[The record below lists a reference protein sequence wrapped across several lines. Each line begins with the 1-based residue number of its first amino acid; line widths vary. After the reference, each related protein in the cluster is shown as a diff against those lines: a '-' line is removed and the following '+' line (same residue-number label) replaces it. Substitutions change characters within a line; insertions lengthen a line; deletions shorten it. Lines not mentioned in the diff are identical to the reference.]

1 MLQYMKQKQ
10 KYRAVGVMS
19 GTSLD
24 GLDLVL
30 CEFSYAINAWD
41 FAILKGATVLYS
53 DKMKN
58 ELALAHK
65 LDAHS
70 FVEFHRRYGKFIGDE
85 VAKFI
90 EGQSD
95 IDLVASHG
103 HTVFHE
109 PEKGV
114 TFQIGCGA
122 QIAAACGIRVVSD
135 FRTLDIA
142 LGGQG
147 APLVP
152 IGDSLL
158 FGKYDACVN
167 LGGFANI
174 SYQLEGDRIAFDICA
189 VNIVIN
195 EIVQKEYGIPYDNNG
210 YLGTKGKVDGD
221 LLKELNSIAYYT
233 LPAPKSL
240 AREWVENTFTPI
252 LNRYEGL
259 NKKDLL
265 ATCYHHFAQQI
276 AEVLSQ
282 QQIKSCL
289 FTGGGTFNHFLIQL
303 IGKYSNAELVIPDK
317 LVINLKEAVI
327 FAFLGVL
334 RVQEQV
340 NCLSSVTG
348 ARKDHVG
355 GSVFI

>member
-1 MLQYMKQKQ
+1 MKPEY
-10 KYRAVGVMS
+10 KYKAVGIMS

-30 CEFSYAINAWD
+30 CEFTHGRKGWD
-41 FAILKGATVLYS
+41 FNILKGTTVLYQGE
-53 DKMKN
+53 MKN
-58 ELALAHK
+58 ALALSHK
-65 LDAHS
+65 LDARS
-70 FVEFHRRYGKFIGDE
+70 FVELHRRYGKFIGGE
-85 VAKFI
+85 VVEFI
-90 EGQSD
+90 KGQSD
-95 IDLVASHG
+95 IHLVASHG

-109 PEKGV
+109 PQKGV

-122 QIAAACGIRVVSD
+122 QIAAACGVTVVSD

-174 SYQLEGDRIAFDICA
+174 SYQNMDERIAFDICA
-189 VNIVIN
+189 VNIVSN
-195 EIVQKEYGIPYDNNG
+195 EIVQKEFGIPYDENG
-210 YLGTKGKVDGD
+210 DLGAKGKVDD
-221 LLKELNSIAYYT
+221 NLLIELNNLAFYA

-240 AREWVENTFTPI
+240 SREWVENTFMPI
-252 LNRYEGL
+252 LKKYDSL
-259 NKKDLL
+259 DKKDLL

-276 AEVLSQ
+276 AEILNR

-289 FTGGGTFNHFLIQL
+289 FTGGGTFNNYLMQL
-303 IGKYSNAELVIPDK
+303 IGEFSNAKLVIPDK
-317 LVINLKEAVI
+317 QVINFKEAII

-340 NCLSSVTG
+340 NCLKSVTG
-348 ARKDHVG
+348 ASRDNVG
-355 GSVFI
+355 GSIFVY

>member
-1 MLQYMKQKQ
+1 MKREH
-10 KYRAVGVMS
+10 KYKAVGVMS

-30 CEFSYAINAWD
+30 CEFTYRYDAWD
-41 FAILKGATVLYS
+41 FEILKGTTMLYS

-58 ELALAHK
+58 ELALSHK
-65 LDAHS
+65 LDAYS
-70 FVEFHRRYGKFIGDE
+70 FVELHRRYGKFIGDE
-85 VAKFI
+85 VANFI
-90 EGQSD
+90 KGQSD

-122 QIAAACGIRVVSD
+122 QITAACGLKVVSD

-152 IGDSLL
+152 IGDGLL

-174 SYQLEGDRIAFDICA
+174 SYQQQGERIAFDICA

-195 EIVQKEYGIPYDNNG
+195 EIVQKEFGMPFDENG
-210 YLGTKGKVDGD
+210 DLGAQGSVDD
-221 LLKELNSIAYYT
+221 ELLKELNDLGFYA

-240 AREWVENTFTPI
+240 AREWGETTFKPI
-252 LNRYEGL
+252 LNSYEIMD
-259 NKKDLL
+259 KKDLL

-276 AEVLSQ
+276 AKVLNQ
-282 QQIKSCL
+282 QKIKTCL
-289 FTGGGTFNHFLIQL
+289 FTGGGTFNTYLMQL
-303 IGKYSNAELVIPDK
+303 IRVYSNATLVIPEK
-317 LVINLKEAVI
+317 QVIDFKEAII

-334 RVQEQV
+334 RIQEQV
-340 NCLSSVTG
+340 NCLKSVTG
-348 ARKDHVG
+348 ARRDNVG
-355 GSVFI
+355 GSVFIQ

>member
-1 MLQYMKQKQ
+1 MKEEYTYK
-10 KYRAVGVMS
+10 AVGVMS

-30 CEFSYAINAWD
+30 CEFTCQQGAWHYA
-41 FAILKGATVLYS
+41 FLKGTTVLYP

-58 ELALAHK
+58 ELAMAHQ
-65 LDAHS
+65 LNAYS
-70 FVEFHRRYGKFIGDE
+70 FVELHRNYGRFIGDE
-85 VAKFI
+85 VAKFRG
-90 EGQSD
+90 EHCD

-109 PEKGV
+109 PDNNV

-122 QIAAACGIRVVSD
+122 QIAAACGMPVVSD

-152 IGDSLL
+152 IGDSML

-174 SYQLEGDRIAFDICA
+174 SFGRNGERIAFDICA

-195 EIVQKEYGIPYDNNG
+195 EIVQKEFGVLYDESG
-210 YLGTKGKVDGD
+210 QLGAGGKVDSS
-221 LLKELNSIAYYT
+221 LLKELNSLDFYGW
-233 LPAPKSL
+233 PAPKSL
-240 AREWVENTFTPI
+240 AREWVETTFMPI
-252 LNRYEGL
+252 LKSYDSL
-259 NKKDLL
+259 DKKDIL
-265 ATCYHHFAQQI
+265 ATCYHHFAWQI
-276 AEVLSQ
+276 AAVLNQ
-282 QQIKSCL
+282 QQVKSCL
-289 FTGGGTFNHFLIQL
+289 FTGGGTYNHYLMQL
-303 IGKYSNAELVIPDK
+303 IGGYSKAGLIIPDK
-317 LVINLKEAVI
+317 QVIDFKEAII

-334 RVQEQV
+334 RMSKQV
-340 NCLSSVTG
+340 NCLASVTG
-348 ARKDHVG
+348 ASKNNIG
-355 GSVFI
+355 GSVFIH

>member
-1 MLQYMKQKQ
+1 MKQKQ

-30 CEFSYAINAWD
+30 CEFLHGKNAWD
-41 FAILKGATVLYS
+41 FTILKGTTVLYS

-58 ELALAHK
+58 ELALVHK
-65 LDAHS
+65 LDAYS

-85 VAKFI
+85 VANFVEAEI
-90 EGQSD
+90 D

-158 FGKYDACVN
+158 FGRYDACVN
-167 LGGFANI
+167 MGGFANI
-174 SYQLEGDRIAFDICA
+174 SYQYGNERIAFDICA

-195 EIVQKEYGIPYDNNG
+195 EIVQKEFGIPYDNNG
-210 YLGTKGKVDGD
+210 GLGAKGKVNND
-221 LLKELNSIAYYT
+221 LLKELNDLAFYGLS
-233 LPAPKSL
+233 APKSL
-240 AREWVENTFTPI
+240 AREWVETAFTPI
-252 LNRYEGL
+252 LKKYEGL

-276 AEVLSQ
+276 AKVLNQ

-289 FTGGGTFNHFLIQL
+289 FTGGGTFSHFLMQL
-303 IGKYSNAELVIPDK
+303 IGKYSSAELVIPDK
-317 LVINLKEAVI
+317 QVIDFKEAII

-334 RVQEQV
+334 RIQEQV

-348 ARKDHVG
+348 ASRDNVG